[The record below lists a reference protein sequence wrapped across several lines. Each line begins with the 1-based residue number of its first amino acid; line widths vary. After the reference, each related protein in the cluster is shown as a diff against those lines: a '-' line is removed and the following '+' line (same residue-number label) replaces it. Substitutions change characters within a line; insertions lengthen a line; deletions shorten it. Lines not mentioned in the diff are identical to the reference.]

1 MADETE
7 LFYTPVSKVVLF
19 ATLLVS
25 VSDLHKGLSS
35 FVFPVKQITQNP
47 LVAIPCGFESHHR
60 HQKEKDAIWRL
71 FLFGA
76 GGNAEPVQGVGL
88 CPDETRKETLT
99 VSFHTILPSDGDKN
113 TP

>member
-1 MADETE
+1 MKLQARN
-7 LFYTPVSKVVLF
+7 FVVRKPK
-19 ATLLVS
+19 A
-25 VSDLHKGLSS
+25 
-35 FVFPVKQITQNP
+35 
-47 LVAIPCGFESHHR
+47 VAITAFFKKFCI
-60 HQKEKDAIWRL
+60 AIRTKKKKTPHGRL

-76 GGNAEPVQGVGL
+76 EGNAEPVQGVSL

>member
-1 MADETE
+1 MTYIMSCVWLDYMVKCFQCKNCVGSSPKTKKCVASFLVPGDKKKK
-7 LFYTPVSKVVLF
+7 TP
-19 ATLLVS
+19 
-25 VSDLHKGLSS
+25 HG
-35 FVFPVKQITQNP
+35 
-47 LVAIPCGFESHHR
+47 
-60 HQKEKDAIWRL
+60 RL

-76 GGNAEPVQGVGL
+76 EGNAEPVQGVSL